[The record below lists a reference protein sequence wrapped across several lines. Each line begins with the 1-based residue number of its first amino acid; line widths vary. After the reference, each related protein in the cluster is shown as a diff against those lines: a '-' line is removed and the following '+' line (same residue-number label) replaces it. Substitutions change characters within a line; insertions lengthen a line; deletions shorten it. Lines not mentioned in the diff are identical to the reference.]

1 MTSLHWQGQGE
12 LTWLNLLLQRKA
24 ILISEWLNVQQL
36 GRVSV
41 VRRPSVQLHFAT
53 AATCIY
59 DNTITVADWTWRW
72 RGKEQE
78 SSEARTTID
87 HFPTSNHVDN
97 GGEEQGRANGELVCL
112 RNALTCV
119 SGCGSRGREVRPN
132 SDTCAEE
139 EEGEGEEEE
148 EARGAQES
156 EWARGWS
163 PVSGRGGEAEED
175 SGDSTVGIRGREYEG
190 GRKDRTEARERGG
203 EGEGGEGEKGGT
215 QIGMAAGRVTSIA
228 IQFSLSPPVSLTTT
242 PRTFVSDTLPSRIR
256 TWASASPTT
265 T

>member
-1 MTSLHWQGQGE
+1 M
-12 LTWLNLLLQRKA
+12 
-24 ILISEWLNVQQL
+24 
-36 GRVSV
+36 
-41 VRRPSVQLHFAT
+41 RRPSVQLHLAT

-78 SSEARTTID
+78 SSEVRTTLD

-175 SGDSTVGIRGREYEG
+175 SGDSTVGIRGREHNEG

-215 QIGMAAGRVTSIA
+215 QIGMAAGRIIYIDRHTILSLPACFPNNHPQSFRERHTPVTYLGMGVSYHDIA
-228 IQFSLSPPVSLTTT
+228 VLSYETEELLPDTRYLVPLLPLPRPP
-242 PRTFVSDTLPSRIR
+242 
-256 TWASASPTT
+256 
-265 T
+265 